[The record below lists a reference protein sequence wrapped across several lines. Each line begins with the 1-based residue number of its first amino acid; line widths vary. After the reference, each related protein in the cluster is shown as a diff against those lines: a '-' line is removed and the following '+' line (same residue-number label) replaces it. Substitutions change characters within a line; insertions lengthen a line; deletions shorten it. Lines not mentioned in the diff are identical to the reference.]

1 MRLRRVVVSAV
12 VVVAALALIGAV
24 PIAAEASGGGGCGRA
39 VSDTRGSTVRIHN
52 FCFLPT
58 VLRIRPGQTVVF
70 ANHDGFAHVVLGA
83 NGVWGSFSQLRAHH
97 DVRYRFTRPGVYPYV
112 CTFHPGMVGA
122 VVVGGGAGH
131 GEAVATVTAAG
142 PVVPI
147 GPGATARVASSGV
160 TAAVPAAAAAPMS
173 TSGWLPPW
181 ELAALAAFI
190 VGVAA
195 FVAFER
201 RRAERTAPA
210 PSAP

>member
-1 MRLRRVVVSAV
+1 MRLRRVVMSAV
-12 VVVAALALIGAV
+12 VTVAAFALVGAV
-24 PIAAEASGGGGCGRA
+24 PMAAEASGGGGCGRA
-39 VSDTRGSTVRIHN
+39 VSDARGSTVRIRN

-58 VLRIRPGQTVVF
+58 ILRIRPGQTVVF

-83 NGVWGSFSQLRAHH
+83 NGVWGSFSQLRGHQ

-142 PVVPI
+142 PVVPV
-147 GPGATARVASSGV
+147 GPGASARVASAGV
-160 TAAVPAAAAAPMS
+160 TARVPAAAAAPLS
-173 TSGWLPPW
+173 TAGWMPPW
-181 ELAALAAFI
+181 ELAALVAFA

-195 FVAFER
+195 LVALER
-201 RRAERTAPA
+201 RRAGHPA
-210 PSAP
+210 

>member
-1 MRLRRVVVSAV
+1 MRLHRAFASVVVS
-12 VVVAALALIGAV
+12 VAALALVGAV
-24 PIAAEASGGGGCGRA
+24 PMAAEASGGGGCGRA
-39 VSDTRGSTVRIHN
+39 VSDERGSTVRIHN

-58 VLRIRPGQTVVF
+58 ILRIRPGQTVVF

-142 PVVPI
+142 PVVPL
-147 GPGATARVASSGV
+147 GPGATARVASAGV
-160 TAAVPAAAAAPMS
+160 TGTAPATVDAPMS
-173 TSGWLPPW
+173 TFGWMPPW
-181 ELAALAAFI
+181 ELAALAAFV

-195 FVAFER
+195 FVAIER
-201 RRAERTAPA
+201 RRAGHAASA